1 MKAAMEMY
9 KKMESSGLSPDA
21 FVYTCL
27 ISGFSK
33 VRAMDGALLMM
44 EEMEKKNV
52 KPTVVT
58 YTALIIGYLKTGDE
72 KQANDMYRSMCEASI
87 DPDDKLSCILD
98 VGNDGVDS
106 QKAKDVV

>member
-1 MKAAMEMY
+1 
-9 KKMESSGLSPDA
+9 MESSGLSPDA

-44 EEMEKKNV
+44 EEMEKRNI

-58 YTALIIGYLKTGDE
+58 YTALIVGYLKTEDE
-72 KQANDMYRSMCEASI
+72 KQAIKTCINMHQAGI
-87 DPDDKLSCILD
+87 VPDGKLSCILGL
-98 VGNDGVDS
+98 GNGRDDSDYYS
-106 QKAKDVV
+106 QKAKDIT